1 MFGAPSYT
9 FSEDGIVGMVEVVK
23 VGVSTVDIVV
33 SVTGGTVCIA
43 IIVLFLTIELCEWRN
58 VH

>member
-9 FSEDGIVGMVEVVK
+9 FFEDGIVGMVEVIN

-33 SVTGGTVCIA
+33 SVAGGTVYLA
-43 IIVLFLTIELCEWRN
+43 IIVC
-58 VH
+58 V

>member
-9 FSEDGIVGMVEVVK
+9 FEDGIVGMVEVVK

-33 SVTGGTVCIA
+33 SVTGGTVYIA
-43 IIVLFLTIELCEWRN
+43 IIVCF
-58 VH
+58 